1 MLQQISSNVYRWTEL
16 HGVARNEPYDWN
28 SYIVHLPEA
37 NRLALVDPLPL
48 SNDEIRQL
56 ESIAKPT
63 DILLTNSWHLRESER
78 YQRKWNCKIYLNR
91 TGVDEAEVPIDETL
105 QEGDRLWDAIHVVDL
120 SGVYFESETA
130 FGVNGVWI
138 IGDALC
144 GGRIDRGIADGEV
157 GIAFP
162 HHFVDIDA
170 TRVSL
175 LKIVGVRLPN
185 PYDCDT
191 LCFAHGTPILNNA
204 KLILQKFLNDDEMW
218 ARFAVVSSDGFA
230 SSDDKTNA

>member
-16 HGVARNEPYDWN
+16 HGAARNEPYDWN

-37 NRLALVDPLPL
+37 NKLALVDPLPL

-63 DILLTNSWHLRESER
+63 DILLTNSWHLREAER
-78 YQRKWNCKIYLNR
+78 YRQKWGGNIYLNR
-91 TGVDEAEVPIDETL
+91 TGVDEEEVPIDETL

-120 SGVYFESETA
+120 SGVYLENETA
-130 FGVNGVWI
+130 FWVNGVWI

-144 GGRIDRGIADGEV
+144 GGRIDQGIADGEV

-162 HHFVDIDA
+162 HCLVDIDA
-170 TRVSL
+170 THVSL
-175 LKIVGVRLPN
+175 SKLLH
-185 PYDCDT
+185 YDCDT
-191 LCFAHGTPILNNA
+191 LCFAHGTPILKDA
-204 KLILQKFLNDDEMW
+204 KSKLQKFLNDDEMW
-218 ARFAVVSSDGFA
+218 ARFAAMSSD
-230 SSDDKTNA
+230 